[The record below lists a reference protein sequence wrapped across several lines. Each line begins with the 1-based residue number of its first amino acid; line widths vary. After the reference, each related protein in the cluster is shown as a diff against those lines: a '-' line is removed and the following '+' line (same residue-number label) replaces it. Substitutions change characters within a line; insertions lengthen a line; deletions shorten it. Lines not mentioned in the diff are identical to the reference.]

1 MTQPLPIPAAP
12 GIRRI
17 RLSWSNAFILG
28 DGADFIL
35 VDAGTPRDKIALARI
50 LPLPQSSRCHAL
62 WLSHAHPDHAG
73 SMAFVA
79 RRYNTPVV
87 AHEAERPFIE
97 SGQLY
102 APPHAIQR
110 AAFRLGAPMWP
121 VRPCRLSRALSGGE
135 VLESPAGDWLVVHTP
150 GHTDGHVS
158 FFRERDGVLL
168 AGDSLLNI
176 LPWTRRTGL
185 TLPLR
190 LFTQDSEQA
199 MESARILARLRP
211 RVLLAGHGEALLDAE
226 EPLRRFAFG

>member
-1 MTQPLPIPAAP
+1 MATSSPIPAAP
-12 GIRRI
+12 GIRLI
-17 RLSWSNAFILG
+17 RLGWSNAYALG
-28 DGADFIL
+28 NGADFIL
-35 VDAGTPRDKIALARI
+35 VDAGTPRDKIALARA
-50 LPLPQSSRCHAL
+50 LGPPQSVRCHAL

-79 RRYNTPVV
+79 RRWGAPVV
-87 AHEAERPFIE
+87 AHQDERPFIE

-110 AAFRLGAPMWP
+110 GAFRLGAPLWP
-121 VRPCRLSRALSGGE
+121 VRSCRLSRALVGGE
-135 VLESPAGDWLVVHTP
+135 VLESPCGDWLVVHTP

-158 FFRERDGVLL
+158 FFRPSDGVLL
-168 AGDSLLNI
+168 AGDALLNV

-199 MESARILARLRP
+199 MESARTLARLRP
-211 RVLLAGHGEALLDAE
+211 RVLLAGHGEPLLDAA